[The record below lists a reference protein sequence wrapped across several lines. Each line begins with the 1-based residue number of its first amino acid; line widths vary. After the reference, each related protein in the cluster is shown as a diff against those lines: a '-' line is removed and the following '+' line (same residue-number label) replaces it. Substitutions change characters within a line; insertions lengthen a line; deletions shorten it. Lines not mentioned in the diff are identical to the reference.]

1 MKVKGGAAA
10 MAAIAIM
17 LAACAPAVES
27 TPATTISYEAE
38 GARASAPAAPDDP
51 EPEVAWPLTGL
62 DASDASEDDLSKPA
76 LAIKIENSAEAR
88 PQENLQYADVVYE
101 EYVEAGISRLVAIY
115 HSQIPESVGP
125 IRSMRPMDKNI
136 MGSYLGPL
144 VFSGAQNGFIY
155 QNASAGIIQITQ
167 DRGDYGFYRTSDKA
181 APHNLHGYLSD
192 FYEQAEDAPAPPA
205 QWDFAY
211 PEEYATAQAE
221 GTKATNVSIIMSGW
235 AHPSWDY
242 DKKTGLWMRSEWEQP
257 HVTTDGTQISATNI
271 VILRVTIRTNTSGGG
286 SGVPETLLAGYS
298 GEGQLITGNK
308 VVDIEWSKDDMTDPI
323 ELTTTDG
330 EEVSLA
336 AGQTWVELIPWSGSV
351 TISK

>member
-1 MKVKGGAAA
+1 
-10 MAAIAIM
+10 MAAVAIL

-27 TPATTISYEAE
+27 SPAVTTSYESE
-38 GARASAPAAPDDP
+38 GARASVPAAPEEP
-51 EPEVAWPLTGL
+51 EPEVVWPLTGL
-62 DASDASEDDLSKPA
+62 DASDATEEEYGNPA

-101 EYVEAGISRLVAIY
+101 EYVEAGISRLVAIF
-115 HSQIPESVGP
+115 HSQMPESVGP

-144 VFSGAQNGFIY
+144 IFSGAQNGFIY
-155 QNASAGIIQITQ
+155 QNAAAGIVQITQ
-167 DRGDYGFYRTSDKA
+167 DRGDYGFYRTTDKY

-192 FYEQAEDAPAPPA
+192 FLEQAGDTTTPPQ
-205 QWDFAY
+205 QWAWATDID
-211 PEEYATAQAE
+211 ESTAQSE
-221 GTKATNVSIIMSGW
+221 GTRATNVSIIMSGW

-242 DKKTGLWMRSEWEQP
+242 DKSTGLWMRSEWDSP

-271 VILRVTIRTNTSGGG
+271 VVLRVTLTTNHSGGG

-298 GEGQLITGNK
+298 GEGQLISGNR
-308 VVDIEWSKDDMTDPI
+308 VIDIEWSKDEMTDPI
-323 ELTTTDG
+323 VMTTTDG
-330 EEVSLA
+330 EEVELA
-336 AGQTWVELIPWSGSV
+336 PGQTWVELIPLSGSV